1 MRKVAILVLAAG
13 ASSRMKTPKQLLKIG
28 NQTLLELVL
37 EKAKALT
44 SLPVY
49 CVLGANSTFIQNEI
63 STENVVFISNEN
75 HSKGLST
82 SIVAGVNYL
91 EKNAPFWTAC

>member
-44 SLPVY
+44 SLHVY
-49 CVLGANSTFIQNEI
+49 CVLGAN
-63 STENVVFISNEN
+63 
-75 HSKGLST
+75 
-82 SIVAGVNYL
+82 
-91 EKNAPFWTAC
+91 